1 MRTRDIKL
9 NRQVV
14 FNKTYLK
21 TETINPAYASHVFK
35 IVETVNLPT
44 GVLVHIRAVNF
55 PKVALWVSSA
65 HVESFQTVN
74 KVPSPVLPKSDQV
87 SNPLPTVVED
97 TSEIQKGDI
106 VIFNL
111 KFKKELNYRFK
122 VFENYEHVLENT
134 HLVLNTMKCHPESW
148 RYREEPAI
156 KINCW
161 WLPASWFN
169 VVAKGEAK

>member
-1 MRTRDIKL
+1 MRTRDIKINRLVQFNASYKKL
-9 NRQVV
+9 N
-14 FNKTYLK
+14 N
-21 TETINPAYASHVFK
+21 INPIYQNETFK

-65 HVESFQTVN
+65 HVETFQTVN
-74 KVPSPVLPKSDQV
+74 KVTSPVLPKSDQV

-106 VIFNL
+106 VIFDL

-122 VFENYEHVLENT
+122 VFENYEHVMENT
-134 HLVLNTMKCHPESW
+134 HLVLNTMKCHPDSFL
-148 RYREEPAI
+148 YRDEPAI

-161 WLPASWFN
+161 WLPASWFY
-169 VVAKGEAK
+169 VVANGELK